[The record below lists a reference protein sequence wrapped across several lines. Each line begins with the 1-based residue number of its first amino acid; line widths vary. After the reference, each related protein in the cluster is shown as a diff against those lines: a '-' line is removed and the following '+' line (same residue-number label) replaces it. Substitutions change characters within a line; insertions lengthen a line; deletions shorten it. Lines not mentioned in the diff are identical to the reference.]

1 MKNVTRLFT
10 VLFINTI
17 ICVGQDIKPAPA
29 DKAVVYF
36 VRTASVGMA
45 INFSYYDS
53 ARLIGKFKA
62 PKYIRY
68 ECKPGV
74 HLFWAR
80 SENRDFVEADLEAG
94 KIYFIEALPKMG
106 AMKARV
112 QLVPLNPNDQ
122 KKMDKAIKLLTKKS
136 SESFTPEELEIETKN
151 SPEAISSGL
160 EKYREDKAKGTINLK
175 LEKSMY
181 YVIQ

>member
-1 MKNVTRLFT
+1 MKNSIILFS

-17 ICVGQDIKPAPA
+17 MCVGQDIKPAPE

-36 VRTASVGMA
+36 VRTSAVGMA

-53 ARLIGKFKA
+53 TRLIGKFKG

-94 KIYFIEALPKMG
+94 KIYFIEAAVKMG

-112 QLVPLNPNDQ
+112 ELLPLNPNDQ
-122 KKMDKAIKLLTKKS
+122 KKMDKVIKLLTKKS

-151 SPEAISSGL
+151 SQDAISSGL
-160 EKYREDKAKGTINLK
+160 NKYTEDKAKGTASLQ